1 MNLADFLQADALWA
15 QVYELLKSHFGDNQ
29 DDTVY
34 VCMCVRV
41 YICVCMCVY
50 FISTIKLFVVSN
62 H

>member
-34 VCMCVRV
+34 VCVCACMCIYV
-41 YICVCMCVY
+41 CVCV
-50 FISTIKLFVVSN
+50 FILYLPLNFLL
-62 H
+62 

>member
-34 VCMCVRV
+34 VCVCMRACV
-41 YICVCMCVY
+41 YMCVY
-50 FISTIKLFVVSN
+50 VCLFYIY